1 MYDTSLQDIVYCD
14 TVYNGYVLRTDWFQQ
29 VCFCMLLWA
38 YQGMLLPLVY
48 AHNYYDLPFRKIEP
62 HSGNSSVSEPH
73 THEPQAYRYYSK
85 AHAITSLQHAVTR
98 FIVSP
103 DLNYC

>member
-1 MYDTSLQDIVYCD
+1 MHITIMTYSQ
-14 TVYNGYVLRTDWFQQ
+14 
-29 VCFCMLLWA
+29 
-38 YQGMLLPLVY
+38 
-48 AHNYYDLPFRKIEP
+48 KIEP

-98 FIVSP
+98 FTRFI
-103 DLNYC
+103 DLLLATNQVMNNNLPPTCGSGASETINLVGLA

>member
-1 MYDTSLQDIVYCD
+1 MFLTLCIC
-14 TVYNGYVLRTDWFQQ
+14 
-29 VCFCMLLWA
+29 
-38 YQGMLLPLVY
+38 VY
-48 AHNYYDLPFRKIEP
+48 AHNYYDLPLRKIEP

-85 AHAITSLQHAVTR
+85 AQAITSLHHAVTRFTR

-103 DLNYC
+103 DLLLATNQVMKNNRPPTCGSRAGETINLVGLA